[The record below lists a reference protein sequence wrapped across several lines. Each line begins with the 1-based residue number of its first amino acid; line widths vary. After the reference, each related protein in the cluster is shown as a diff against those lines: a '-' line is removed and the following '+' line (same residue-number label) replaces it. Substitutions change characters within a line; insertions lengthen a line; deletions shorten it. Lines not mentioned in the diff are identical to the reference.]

1 MLAPAWRRACIALGT
16 FVLLAFAADHLI
28 NWEIV
33 RAFDFSVVWKFRY
46 ALLAALGTTLW
57 IAAVASVGGFALG
70 VLLALAARTRFA
82 LLRWAVI
89 AYVELWRN
97 TPLIVQLLWVHFA
110 LPVITGIKT
119 TALVSGVLA
128 LTLQAGAYFCEV
140 VRAGIGAVPR
150 GQSEAAEALGI
161 PARVRWLRIIMPQ
174 ALRIIVPPLTNLS
187 ISLFKVTSVLS
198 ILQIGELMSTTNRI
212 SNYTFKPIEMFT
224 AVAIIYFGVGDI
236 LNRGSTRLEAWLESE
251 KTREL

>member
-1 MLAPAWRRACIALGT
+1 MLAATWRRSGI
-16 FVLLAFAADHLI
+16 VLVAFAVLAI
-28 NWEIV
+28 SAGQFVNWEIV
-33 RAFDFSVVWKFRY
+33 KALDFSVVWEFRF
-46 ALLAALGTTLW
+46 ALLTALVTTLW
-57 IAAVASVGGFALG
+57 IAAVASVGGFTLG
-70 VLLALAARTRFA
+70 LVLALVTRSRLRIF
-82 LLRWAVI
+82 RWAVI

-110 LPVITGIKT
+110 LPVITGVKT

-140 VRAGIGAVPR
+140 VRAGIDAVPR
-150 GQSEAAEALGI
+150 GQTEAAEALGI
-161 PARVRWLRIIMPQ
+161 PTRIRWLRIIMPQ

-224 AVAIIYFGVGDI
+224 AIAVIYFVVGHI
-236 LNRGSTRLEAWLESE
+236 LNRGSRRLETWLESE